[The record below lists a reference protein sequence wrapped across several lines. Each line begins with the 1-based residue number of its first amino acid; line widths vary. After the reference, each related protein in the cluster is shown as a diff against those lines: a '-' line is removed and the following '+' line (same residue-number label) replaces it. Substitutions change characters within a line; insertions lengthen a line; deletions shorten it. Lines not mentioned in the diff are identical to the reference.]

1 MPNLVSHPG
10 SAALPPAPFA
20 PFPPFAVAAALL
32 LWLALIAALAA
43 RGSFV
48 TPPGEPPLALV
59 TGLAAPLMLF
69 FIGYRAS
76 AAFRGRVLSL
86 DIRLISTIQAWRFL
100 GFAFI
105 ALYAHGKLPG
115 MFAWPAGLGD
125 MLVAGT
131 APWIAMTLVRRPS
144 FAASQSFR
152 SWNWLG
158 IADLVIAV
166 SCGTLA
172 SGLVPGLV
180 GEVTTAPMASL
191 PLAFVPVYLVPLM
204 LMLHAAAL
212 LQSRR
217 AARG

>member
-1 MPNLVSHPG
+1 MSNVVSDPG

-20 PFPPFAVAAALL
+20 PFAVAAVLVLWFALV
-32 LWLALIAALAA
+32 AVLAA

-48 TPPGEPPLALV
+48 TAPGEPPLALV
-59 TGLAAPLMLF
+59 SGLATPLALF
-69 FIGYRAS
+69 FAGYRAS
-76 AAFRGRVLSL
+76 AVFRDWVQGL
-86 DIRLISTIQAWRFL
+86 DLRLITSIQAWRFL
-100 GFAFI
+100 GFGFI
-105 ALYAHGKLPG
+105 ALYVHGKLPG

-125 MLVAGT
+125 MLVALT
-131 APWIAMTLVRRPS
+131 APWIALTLVRRPD
-144 FAASQSFR
+144 FADSRSFR
-152 SWNWLG
+152 AWNWLG

-180 GEVTTAPMASL
+180 GEVTTAPMAIL
-191 PLAFVPVYLVPLM
+191 PLAFIPVYLVPLM
-204 LMLHAAAL
+204 LMLHSAAL